1 MIIKNINV
9 AVVED
14 QVEIREGLEIMLN
27 QSSEFNCIGTYSNG
41 EWLLKDLIIIKP
53 DIVLMD
59 IGLPGISGI
68 ECLKQIKM
76 INPDIAVVM
85 LTVFEDDE
93 KIFNSILAG
102 ADGYLLKKTPQ
113 AKLIES
119 LAELFNGGA
128 AVNPQIARKVLEL
141 FRTKPNEDMES
152 LSSRETEI
160 LNELVKGYT
169 HKQIAEKLFI
179 SPETVR
185 GHLKNIYQKLHVHS
199 KTEAVVKALSCNP
212 ICKH

>member
-1 MIIKNINV
+1 M

-14 QVEIREGLEIMLN
+14 EIEIREGIEIILN
-27 QSSEFNCIGTYSNG
+27 QSSIFHCIGTYSNG
-41 EWLLKDLIIIKP
+41 ESLLEELAMLKP
-53 DIVLMD
+53 EIVLMD
-59 IGLPGISGI
+59 IGLPGMSGI
-68 ECLKQIKM
+68 ECLKEIKM
-76 INPDIAVVM
+76 IDSDIAVVM

-102 ADGYLLKKTPQ
+102 ADGYLLKKTPP

-119 LAELFNGGA
+119 LSELFNGGVA
-128 AVNPQIARKVLEL
+128 MNPQIARKVLEV

-152 LSSRETEI
+152 LSIRETEI

-169 HKQIAEKLFI
+169 PKQIAEKLFI
-179 SPETVR
+179 STETVR

-199 KTEAVVKALSCNP
+199 KTEAVIKALSLNP
-212 ICKH
+212 LHKH

>member
-1 MIIKNINV
+1 MEKINV

-14 QVEIREGLEIMLN
+14 ELEIREGIELILN
-27 QSSEFNCIGTYSNG
+27 QPSLFNCIGIYSNI
-41 EWLLKDLIIIKP
+41 EDLLEELTIVKP
-53 DIVLMD
+53 KIVLMD
-59 IGLPGISGI
+59 IGLPGMNGI
-68 ECLKQIKM
+68 ECLKEIK
-76 INPDIAVVM
+76 IIDSNIKVVM

-102 ADGYLLKKTPQ
+102 ADGYLLKKTPP

-119 LAELFNGGA
+119 LSELFNGGA
-128 AVNPQIARKVLEL
+128 AMNPQIARKVLEV

-160 LNELVKGYT
+160 LDELVKGYT
-169 HKQIAEKLFI
+169 NKQIAEKLFI

-199 KTEAVVKALSCNP
+199 KTEAVVKALSLSP
-212 ICKH
+212 LRKH

>member
-1 MIIKNINV
+1 M

-14 QVEIREGLEIMLN
+14 EVEIREGIEIILN
-27 QSSEFNCIGTYSNG
+27 QSELFNCLGTYSNA
-41 EWLLKDLIIIKP
+41 ESFIESLTITKP
-53 DIVLMD
+53 KIVLMD
-59 IGLPGISGI
+59 IGLPGMSGI
-68 ECLKQIKM
+68 DCLREVKM
-76 INPDIAVVM
+76 IESDIAVVM

-102 ADGYLLKKTPQ
+102 ADGYLLKKTP
-113 AKLIES
+113 AVKLVES
-119 LAELFNGGA
+119 LVELFNGGVA
-128 AVNPQIARKVLEL
+128 MNPQIARKVLEV
-141 FRTKPNEDMES
+141 FRTKPNENMES
-152 LSSRETEI
+152 LSIRETEI

-199 KTEAVVKALSCNP
+199 KTEAVIKALSLNP
-212 ICKH
+212 FRK